1 MIQPLKY
8 DRETG
13 TLFLLDQTLLPDE
26 ERYVQVKTLDEL
38 IEAIKALRV
47 RGAPLLGLAGAYG
60 LLFAVLESEKSA
72 LFWEELQRRVDL
84 LVNARP
90 TAVNL
95 KKEVESIL
103 EDIPMTAEP
112 YEVAAIVYEEVLSL
126 ESRLRN
132 DDLSLAM
139 HGADLLKGKRRILTI
154 CNTGTLATGGIG
166 TALGIIK
173 VKHSKG
179 DLDVAYLCETRPVLQ
194 GARLSAWELLK
205 ENVPHYIITD
215 NAAPYLMSLGK
226 VDAVVVGA
234 DRVVRNGDTAN
245 KVGTLMLAIAAKHYG
260 IDFYV
265 AAPTSSFDMTIANGN
280 GIVVEERDPEEVLQ
294 IHGVRIA
301 PKGSRALNY
310 AFDVTPASLIDGYI
324 TEQGIL
330 KAPFAEVNYIGR

>member
-1 MIQPLKY
+1 
-8 DRETG
+8 
-13 TLFLLDQTLLPDE
+13 
-26 ERYVQVKTLDEL
+26 
-38 IEAIKALRV
+38 
-47 RGAPLLGLAGAYG
+47 
-60 LLFAVLESEKSA
+60 
-72 LFWEELQRRVDL
+72 
-84 LVNARP
+84 
-90 TAVNL
+90 
-95 KKEVESIL
+95 
-103 EDIPMTAEP
+103 MTAEP
-112 YEVAAIVYEEVLSL
+112 YEVAAIVYEKVLSL

>member
-1 MIQPLKY
+1 
-8 DRETG
+8 
-13 TLFLLDQTLLPDE
+13 
-26 ERYVQVKTLDEL
+26 
-38 IEAIKALRV
+38 
-47 RGAPLLGLAGAYG
+47 LGLAGAYG

-112 YEVAAIVYEEVLSL
+112 YEVAAIVYEKVLSL

-173 VKHSKG
+173 VKH
-179 DLDVAYLCETRPVLQ
+179 
-194 GARLSAWELLK
+194 LK
-205 ENVPHYIITD
+205 VIW
-215 NAAPYLMSLGK
+215 M
-226 VDAVVVGA
+226 
-234 DRVVRNGDTAN
+234 
-245 KVGTLMLAIAAKHYG
+245 
-260 IDFYV
+260 
-265 AAPTSSFDMTIANGN
+265 
-280 GIVVEERDPEEVLQ
+280 
-294 IHGVRIA
+294 
-301 PKGSRALNY
+301 
-310 AFDVTPASLIDGYI
+310 
-324 TEQGIL
+324 
-330 KAPFAEVNYIGR
+330 

>member
-1 MIQPLKY
+1 VIQPLKY

-26 ERYVQVKTLDEL
+26 ERYVQVKTPDEL

-72 LFWEELQRRVDL
+72 LFWEELRRRVDL

-112 YEVAAIVYEEVLSL
+112 YEVAAIVYEKVLSL

-234 DRVVRNGDTAN
+234 DRVV
-245 KVGTLMLAIAAKHYG
+245 KKW
-260 IDFYV
+260 
-265 AAPTSSFDMTIANGN
+265 
-280 GIVVEERDPEEVLQ
+280 
-294 IHGVRIA
+294 
-301 PKGSRALNY
+301 
-310 AFDVTPASLIDGYI
+310 GYR
-324 TEQGIL
+324 Q
-330 KAPFAEVNYIGR
+330 